1 MATTSRNKLILDTLR
16 TYLSAETTFDVHKV
30 FTKETFT
37 HNTKTVVYVN
47 IISDDLA
54 MVTAESRQIYDKRV
68 IRVGIYAVARQSLDT
83 TNAGT
88 GAEKHGQVIEQI
100 DKAIDNM
107 ANALPISDTTTAG
120 YTVTLHSVN
129 TAGVS
134 GLVDDKGDK
143 IPLLYEADI
152 VYTMGVVA

>member
-1 MATTSRNKLILDTLR
+1 MATTSRNKFILDTLR
-16 TYLSAETTFDVHKV
+16 THLAAEPTFDVHKV

-37 HNTKTVVYVN
+37 HPTKTVVYVN

-54 MVTAESRQIYDKRV
+54 MLPAESRYVYNRRV

-83 TNAGT
+83 ANAGT
-88 GAEKHGQVIEQI
+88 GADKHGQVIEQI
-100 DKAIDNM
+100 DKAIDAM
-107 ANALPISDTTTAG
+107 ANVLPITDTTTAG
-120 YTVTLHSVN
+120 YVVTVHSVN
-129 TAGVS
+129 TVGVS

-152 VYTMGVVA
+152 AYNVGVVA

>member
-120 YTVTLHSVN
+120 YTVTLHTVN

-134 GLVDDKGDK
+134 GLVDDKGEK

>member
-1 MATTSRNKLILDTLR
+1 MATTSRNKLVLDTLR
-16 TYLSAETTFDVHKV
+16 SYLSAETSFDVHKV

-37 HNTKTVVYVN
+37 HATKTVVYVN

-54 MVTAESRQIYDKRV
+54 NIAAESRYIQNKRT

-120 YTVTLHSVN
+120 YTVTLHTVN

-134 GLVDDKGDK
+134 GFVDDKGDK

-152 VYTMGVVA
+152 TYTMGVVA

>member
-107 ANALPISDTTTAG
+107 ASALPISDTTTAG
-120 YTVTLHSVN
+120 YTVTLHTVN

-152 VYTMGVVA
+152 VYTMGIVA

>member
-16 TYLSAETTFDVHKV
+16 TYLSAETSFDVHKV

-37 HNTKTVVYVN
+37 HPTKTVVYAN

-54 MVTAESRQIYDKRV
+54 MTNAESRYVYDART
-68 IRVGIYAVARQSLDT
+68 IRVGIYAVARQGLDT
-83 TNAGT
+83 NNAGT
-88 GAEKHGQVIEQI
+88 GAEKHGLVIEQI

-120 YTVTLHSVN
+120 YVVTLHTVN
-129 TAGVS
+129 TVGVS
-134 GLVDDKGDK
+134 GFVDDKGDK
-143 IPLLYEADI
+143 IPLLYEVD
-152 VYTMGVVA
+152 VNYTMGVVA

>member
-1 MATTSRNKLILDTLR
+1 
-16 TYLSAETTFDVHKV
+16 
-30 FTKETFT
+30 
-37 HNTKTVVYVN
+37 
-47 IISDDLA
+47 

-107 ANALPISDTTTAG
+107 SNALPISDTTTAG
-120 YTVTLHSVN
+120 YTVTLHTVN

>member
-37 HNTKTVVYVN
+37 HATKTVVYVN

-107 ANALPISDTTTAG
+107 ASALPISDTTTAG
-120 YTVTLHSVN
+120 YTVTLHTVN

>member
-107 ANALPISDTTTAG
+107 SNALPISDTTTAG
-120 YTVTLHSVN
+120 YTVTLHTVN

>member
-37 HNTKTVVYVN
+37 HNTKTVIYVN

-54 MVTAESRQIYDKRV
+54 MITAESRQIYDKRV

-107 ANALPISDTTTAG
+107 ASALPISDTTTAG

>member
-1 MATTSRNKLILDTLR
+1 MILDTLR
-16 TYLSAETTFDVHKV
+16 TYLSAETTFDIHKV

-54 MVTAESRQIYDKRV
+54 MITAESRQIYDKRV
-68 IRVGIYAVARQSLDT
+68 IRVGIYAVARQPLDT

-88 GAEKHGQVIEQI
+88 GADKHGQVIEQI
-100 DKAIDNM
+100 DKALDAM

-120 YTVTLHSVN
+120 YTVTLHTVN

>member
-1 MATTSRNKLILDTLR
+1 MATTSRNKLVLDTLR
-16 TYLSAETTFDVHKV
+16 SYLSAETSFDVHKV

-37 HNTKTVVYVN
+37 HPTKTVVYVN

-54 MVTAESRQIYDKRV
+54 MTPAESRYIYDKRV
-68 IRVGIYAVARQSLDT
+68 IRVGIYAVARQGLDT
-83 TNAGT
+83 NNAGT

-100 DKAIDNM
+100 DKALDTM
-107 ANALPISDTTTAG
+107 ALSLPITDTTTAG
-120 YTVTLHSVN
+120 YTVTLHTIN
-129 TAGVS
+129 TVGVS
-134 GLVDDKGDK
+134 GFVDDKGDK

>member
-107 ANALPISDTTTAG
+107 ANSLPISDTTTAG
-120 YTVTLHSVN
+120 YTVTLHTVN